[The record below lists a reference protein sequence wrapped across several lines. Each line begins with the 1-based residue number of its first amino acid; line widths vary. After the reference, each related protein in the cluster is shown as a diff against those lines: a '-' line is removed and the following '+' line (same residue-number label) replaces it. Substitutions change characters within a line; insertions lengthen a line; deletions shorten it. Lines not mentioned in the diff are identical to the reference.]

1 MNPKKFVILH
11 TGLWMYK
18 LNYLNL
24 YRKFGLTSDRTNVE
38 LQYAFVIKLR
48 STIRGEIAAREFKLS
63 NLQAIIDTAQRYEL
77 HHPPVM
83 ETWKPSR
90 AHVSA
95 LHNHLNLTPQ
105 HLPLTVQHT
114 CHAQSVMKQIIFK
127 KIAFSNTNH
136 QQQNFNHHN
145 SDVNS
150 VQE

>member
-1 MNPKKFVILH
+1 MKQNESEKVCGFAHRFMDVQTELSKFIPKI
-11 TGLWMYK
+11 
-18 LNYLNL
+18 
-24 YRKFGLTSDRTNVE
+24 RLTSDCTNVE
-38 LQYAFVIKLR
+38 LQYAFVIKIR

-105 HLPLTVQHT
+105 HLL
-114 CHAQSVMKQIIFK
+114 
-127 KIAFSNTNH
+127 
-136 QQQNFNHHN
+136 
-145 SDVNS
+145 
-150 VQE
+150 